1 MPLFTYK
8 VRDKEG
14 RVISGVMEAANKR
27 TVIEKL
33 RAQNYFIASI
43 EEETPTAELL
53 TLDIGELFVSV
64 KTKDMVIFTNQL
76 ATMIGSGLTLTSSLN
91 VLTQQIENKKLR
103 KIIEKVRDDVEGGN
117 SFSGA
122 LEKHPKVFSSL
133 FVNMVH
139 AGETGGALEEILRRL
154 ATFAEQAE
162 DLRANVKTAMTYPI
176 LILFVA
182 VGVITF
188 LVTGILPKFENIFL
202 SSNVPLP
209 MPTVLLLTVSRFIR
223 TKWYMILFVMA
234 VVVIGMYLYNRTKE
248 GRFNLDAIK
257 LKLPIFGS
265 LLRKVAIARFART
278 LGTLISSGVP
288 ILQSLRIVQATVGN
302 FVIASVIDN
311 VCESVNKGES
321 IAGPLQEGKVFPV
334 MVGQMVAVGEEAGTL
349 DEVLNKIADFYDKEV
364 GFAVKALSSVIEPV
378 LIFFVGG
385 LVGLVALA
393 LFLPMFNM
401 IQVVK

>member
-8 VRDKEG
+8 VRDKDG
-14 RVISGVMEAANKR
+14 RVTSGVLEAANKR
-27 TVIEKL
+27 TVVEKL

-43 EEETPTAELL
+43 EEEAPAGELL
-53 TLDIGELFVSV
+53 TLDIGELFITV

-103 KIIEKVRDDVEGGN
+103 KVIEKVRDDVEGGN

-122 LEKHPKVFSSL
+122 LEKHPRIFSSL

-162 DLRANVKTAMTYPI
+162 DLKANVKTAMTYPI

-209 MPTVLLLTVSRFIR
+209 MPTVLLLTISRFIR
-223 TKWYMILFVMA
+223 TKWYMILFVA
-234 VVVIGMYLYNRTKE
+234 ALVVIGVYLYNRTKE

-302 FVIASVIDN
+302 SVIASVIDN

-401 IQVVK
+401 IQVIK

>member
-1 MPLFTYK
+1 MT
-8 VRDKEG
+8 
-14 RVISGVMEAANKR
+14 SGALEAANKR
-27 TVIEKL
+27 TVVEKL

-43 EEETPTAELL
+43 EEEAPAGELL
-53 TLDIGELFVSV
+53 TLDIGELFITI

-103 KIIEKVRDDVEGGN
+103 KVIEKVRDDVEGGN

-122 LEKHPKVFSSL
+122 LEKHPRIFSSL

-209 MPTVLLLTVSRFIR
+209 MPTVLLLTISRFIR
-223 TKWYMILFVMA
+223 TKWYMILFVAA
-234 VVVIGMYLYNRTKE
+234 VVVIGVYLYNRTKE

-302 FVIASVIDN
+302 SVIASVIDN

-401 IQVVK
+401 IQVIK

>member
-8 VRDKEG
+8 VRDKDG
-14 RVISGVMEAANKR
+14 RVTSGVLEAANKR

-122 LEKHPKVFSSL
+122 LEKHPRVFSSL

-257 LKLPIFGS
+257 LKIPVFGS

-302 FVIASVIDN
+302 SVIASVIDN

-401 IQVVK
+401 IQVIK

>member
-8 VRDKEG
+8 VRDKDG
-14 RVISGVMEAANKR
+14 RVTSGVLEAANKR
-27 TVIEKL
+27 TVVEKL

-43 EEETPTAELL
+43 EEEAPAGELL
-53 TLDIGELFVSV
+53 TLDIGELFITIN
-64 KTKDMVIFTNQL
+64 TKDMVIFTNQL
-76 ATMIGSGLTLTSSLN
+76 ATMIGAGLTLTSSLN

-103 KIIEKVRDDVEGGN
+103 KVIEKVRDDVEGGN

-139 AGETGGALEEILRRL
+139 AGETGGALEEILLRL

-162 DLRANVKTAMTYPI
+162 DLKANVKTAMTYPV

-209 MPTVLLLTVSRFIR
+209 MPTVLLLTASRFIR
-223 TKWYMILFVMA
+223 EKWYMILFVVA
-234 VVVIGMYLYNRTKE
+234 VVVIGIYFYNRTKE

-257 LKLPIFGS
+257 LKIPVFGS

-302 FVIASVIDN
+302 SVIASVIDN

-401 IQVVK
+401 IQVIK

>member
-8 VRDKEG
+8 VRDKDG
-14 RVISGVMEAANKR
+14 RVTSGVLEAANKR
-27 TVIEKL
+27 TVVEKL

-43 EEETPTAELL
+43 EEEAPTGELL
-53 TLDIGELFVSV
+53 ALDIGELFITI

-91 VLTQQIENKKLR
+91 VLTQQIENKKLKR
-103 KIIEKVRDDVEGGN
+103 VIEKVRDNVEGGN

-122 LEKHPKVFSSL
+122 LEKHPRVFSSL
-133 FVNMVH
+133 FVNMIH
-139 AGETGGALEEILRRL
+139 AGEIGGALEEILRRL

-162 DLRANVKTAMTYPI
+162 DLKASVKTAMTYPV
-176 LILFVA
+176 LILVVA

-202 SSNVPLP
+202 GSGVPLP
-209 MPTVLLLTVSRFIR
+209 MPTVILLTISRFIR
-223 TKWYMILFVMA
+223 AKWYMILL
-234 VVVIGMYLYNRTKE
+234 VVAAIVIGGYLYNRTKE

-257 LKLPIFGS
+257 LKIPIFGS
-265 LLRKVAIARFART
+265 LIRKVCIARFART
-278 LGTLISSGVP
+278 LGTLIASGVP

-302 FVIASVIDN
+302 SVIASVVDN
-311 VCESVNKGES
+311 VCESVNRGEN

-364 GFAVKALSSVIEPV
+364 AFAVRSLSSIIEPV
-378 LIFFVGG
+378 MIFFVGG

-401 IQVVK
+401 IQVIK

>member
-8 VRDKEG
+8 VRDKDG
-14 RVISGVMEAANKR
+14 RVTSGVLEAANKR
-27 TVIEKL
+27 TVVEKL

-43 EEETPTAELL
+43 EEEAPAGELL
-53 TLDIGELFVSV
+53 TLDIGELFITV

-103 KIIEKVRDDVEGGN
+103 KVIEKVRDDVEGGN

-122 LEKHPKVFSSL
+122 LEKHPKVFTSL

-209 MPTVLLLTVSRFIR
+209 MPTVLLLTISRFIR
-223 TKWYMILFVMA
+223 TKWYMILFVAA
-234 VVVIGMYLYNRTKE
+234 VVVIGVYLYNRTKE
-248 GRFNLDAIK
+248 GRFNLDAIQ

-302 FVIASVIDN
+302 SVIASVIDN

-401 IQVVK
+401 IQVIK

>member
-8 VRDKEG
+8 VRDKDG
-14 RVISGVMEAANKR
+14 RVTSGVLEAANKR

-122 LEKHPKVFSSL
+122 LEKHPRVFSSL

-257 LKLPIFGS
+257 LKIPVFGS

-401 IQVVK
+401 IQVIK